1 MTQPEAVSSPAQATT
16 KRTAKPK
23 ASKPAAP
30 KHIATVPAGSCSSEL
45 SKYDWNLSD
54 AYKIMMQE
62 SGNNPL
68 QINDN
73 PRTGDYSVGCFQI
86 NLIGN
91 MRHTRP
97 PESWLLNPTNNV
109 KYAYEMYS
117 AQGRTFCKTSGWYN
131 SCIATGVR

>member
-16 KRTAKPK
+16 KSKAK
-23 ASKPAAP
+23 KPAKQSAP
-30 KHIATVPAGSCSSEL
+30 KHIAVIPAGSCSSEL
-45 SKYDWNLSD
+45 SKYDWNVSD

-68 QINDN
+68 TINDN

-97 PESWLLNPTNNV
+97 PEAWLLNPKNNV
-109 KYAYEMYS
+109 KYAYEMYA

-131 SCIATGVR
+131 SCIKAGIR